1 MKTPREILLAR
12 SRDAEPKLDAIR
24 NDVVA
29 KCVAAHAVGES
40 DERQPALKLSLVVM
54 KIWQE
59 LIWPCRRIWLGM
71 AAAWVVILT
80 LNIASGEATPMAT
93 NLASRPTP
101 EVLALLQEQR
111 RMMVQLLEPLP
122 SMEASRP
129 KVPGPRSE
137 QRETVAIG

>member
-24 NDVVA
+24 KNVLA
-29 KCVAAHAVGES
+29 NCAGEAEKNPEHQS
-40 DERQPALKLSLVVM
+40 ILSLSFVLM
-54 KIWQE
+54 KLWQE

-80 LNIASGEATPMAT
+80 LNFATGEATPMAT
-93 NLASRPTP
+93 SLASRPTP
-101 EVLALLQEQR
+101 EVIALLQEQR

-129 KVPGPRSE
+129 KIPGPRSE